1 MTMNFSECVSDVHA
15 SSRHP
20 CLLFC
25 VSCRRPQDVKEAAI
39 EQGETIWFTDWY
51 TDFILTSILTLC

>member
-1 MTMNFSECVSDVHA
+1 MTMNFSECVSDVHT

-25 VSCRRPQDVKEAAI
+25 VSCRRPQDVKEAAFD
-39 EQGETIWFTDWY
+39 QGETKSILWFTD
-51 TDFILTSILTLC
+51 